1 MCRETRTIQRDPEL
15 KIEICTF
22 REVVHRFPLH
32 FHDHYVI
39 GCIVSGRRKL
49 FCSGKTFE
57 VEPGDLLL
65 FNLRH
70 PHSCEELDGWPL
82 DYRSIH
88 VSGET
93 MRATVGA
100 ITGTP
105 ELPVFRGPLHPHSE
119 LVPLLEELHEM
130 ILRNDHPFRREEAYL
145 LLVETLLRDCSP
157 TVPLPPAAVP
167 ESQLAAV
174 SRFLET
180 GYARNIT
187 LDELAHRTGIGKY
200 RLLRAFTRSRGISP
214 CRYLESIRIS
224 CAVKLLAQGCP
235 SAEAA
240 VLAGFAD
247 QSHFTRVFKRT
258 IGVTPGQYRHIF
270 TPEAR
275 P

>member
-57 VEPGDLLL
+57 VKPGDLLL
-65 FNLRH
+65 FNPRH

-187 LDELAHRTGIGKY
+187 L
-200 RLLRAFTRSRGISP
+200 
-214 CRYLESIRIS
+214 
-224 CAVKLLAQGCP
+224 
-235 SAEAA
+235 
-240 VLAGFAD
+240 
-247 QSHFTRVFKRT
+247 
-258 IGVTPGQYRHIF
+258 
-270 TPEAR
+270 
-275 P
+275 